1 METYLHIDNLVIE
14 TTRRC
19 NMSCAHCLRGPAENM
34 DMDMEKL
41 RDFFSRVKRVN
52 TLTLSGGE
60 PSLNVAGLRALLD
73 LCEELDV
80 TVYNFYIVTNGKEV
94 APDFLHVI
102 LDWDMFTVSNGGGD
116 ANTLALS
123 SDIFHEEIPYENKSL
138 LERLTIFNDE
148 DKRNGSYKRGLL
160 NEGRAEELSSSTY
173 NKQEL
178 FDEALN
184 VEHTF
189 DDEDVLLIEGT
200 VYVSADG
207 KILNTCDCSYAHQAM
222 YQIGHTDDM
231 QGFIRSLEEKVAHNE
246 SALQELLRMLESK
259 ESA

>member
-1 METYLHIDNLVIE
+1 
-14 TTRRC
+14 
-19 NMSCAHCLRGPAENM
+19 MSCAHCLRGPAENM

-41 RDFFSRVKRVN
+41 RDFFSHVKRVN
-52 TLTLSGGE
+52 TLTFSGGE

-94 APDFLHVI
+94 TPDFLHVI

-116 ANTLALS
+116 VNALALS
-123 SDIFHEEIPYENKSL
+123 SDMFHEEIPCENKSL
-138 LERLTIFNDE
+138 LARLTIFNDE

-184 VEHTF
+184 VKYDF
-189 DDEDVLLIEGT
+189 DEEDDEEDVLLVDGT

-231 QGFIRSLEEKVAHNE
+231 QEFIRSLEENAAHDK
-246 SALQELLRMLESK
+246 SVVQELLMMLESK